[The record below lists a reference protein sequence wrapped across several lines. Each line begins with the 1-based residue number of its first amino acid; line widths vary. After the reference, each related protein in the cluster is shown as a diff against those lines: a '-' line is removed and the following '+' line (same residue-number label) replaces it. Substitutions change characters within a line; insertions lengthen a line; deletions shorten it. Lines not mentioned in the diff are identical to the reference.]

1 MGAPKIMS
9 CTGNPGS
16 CYRQQIIKGVAGVAV
31 ALSLLSGC
39 SKEVPVTE
47 DIRLVKAMTIA
58 ADHADMVAEFPGEVL
73 PRVESKL
80 GFRVGGKIIARKV
93 DVGTVVK
100 KGQVLMQLDAQDLQL
115 VQRQGEAALKSA
127 ISSRDLALAEVHRY
141 RELQQKNFVN
151 QATLDAKETAYQAAQ
166 STYEQ
171 AVAASRNQSNQTAY
185 STLVSDIDGVVTAI
199 TAEVGQVVAAGT
211 PVASVAQSNEKEV
224 VISVPENKVDL
235 LRKTED
241 VRVRL
246 WANPDNV
253 MRGKVREVSP
263 MADPVTR
270 TYKLKVTLPGNAADV
285 KLGMTAYVTFVDKV
299 ADGDIPLPL
308 TALYQDKGNTAVWVI
323 RDGKVALTPVTIA
336 GTSGNQVLVSKGV
349 SVNDTI
355 VIAGVHL
362 LSEGQKVRI
371 LDGEQ
376 SRVAAP
382 EQAAGQAP
390 EGTK

>member
-1 MGAPKIMS
+1 MVAPKIMS

-16 CYRQQIIKGVAGVAV
+16 CYRQQILKGVAGVGI
-31 ALSLLSGC
+31 ALLLLSGC
-39 SKEVPVTE
+39 SKKAPVTE

-73 PRVESKL
+73 PRIESKL

-93 DVGTVVK
+93 DVGTIVK
-100 KGQVLMQLDAQDLQL
+100 KGQILMQLDAQDLQL
-115 VQRQGEAALKSA
+115 AQRQGEAALKSA
-127 ISSRDLALAEVHRY
+127 ISSRDLASAEVHRY

-185 STLVSDIDGVVTAI
+185 STLVADIDGVVTAI

-211 PVASVAQSNEKEV
+211 PVASVAQTDEKEV

-270 TYKLKVTLPGNAADV
+270 TYKLKVTLPKNAVDA

-299 ADGDIPLPL
+299 ADGRIPLPL

-323 RDGKVALTPVTIA
+323 KDGKVALTPVTVS
-336 GTSGNQVLVSKGV
+336 GTSGNQVLVSQGV
-349 SVNDTI
+349 SINDAI

-362 LSEGQKVRI
+362 LSEGQKVRV

-376 SRVAAP
+376 SRGTAP
-382 EQAAGQAP
+382 EQAADQAP
-390 EGTK
+390 EGAK